1 MKKEKILIVDDSEMN
16 RSILADMLV
25 DEFDTE
31 EAENGAVAVDMLKK
45 RAEEYSLILL
55 DIVMPE
61 LDGFGVLEAMNSNN
75 WIESLPVIMISAETQ
90 SSQIERAYNLG
101 ASDFIM
107 RPFDAS
113 IVHRRV
119 VNTVLL
125 YAKQKK
131 LINIIDEQV
140 YEKEQ
145 NSNLM
150 VDILSHIVE
159 FRNGESGL
167 HIRHVRAFTDFLLR
181 CLNKKTGNYNLT
193 DSEIGVISMASALH
207 DIGKISIDEHILNKP
222 GKLTDEEYAVMKRH
236 SLIGATML
244 EGLEGQNDNPLVKT
258 AYEICRWHH
267 ERYDGRGYPDGLKGD
282 DIPISA
288 QIVALADVYDA
299 LTSERVYKKPIPH
312 EEAVKMIAEGKCGA
326 FNPLLIE
333 CLTENA
339 DKIRSAV
346 NADVAKKQM
355 RATVKNFA
363 DAVLHSKSQGASERT
378 LRLLDY
384 ERMKYNFFAAMTQ
397 EVQFEYVAATDT
409 ITFSPYGAQR
419 LGIEEN
425 LILSKNKD
433 KLDNL
438 LGADWLEKLSKKFM
452 ETTPENPEFKG
463 DCKVKIG
470 GDTKW
475 YTVIIRTIWSDDAPP
490 AIEGAIGKM
499 IDMTESH
506 TKIGELTEKALHD
519 PLTGLWN
526 RSGSREQIESRIR
539 NFPANKYAIAVFD
552 IDFFKNANDTYGHL
566 FGDRV
571 LKEVSSRVLH
581 STRAYDICARIGGD
595 EFLIFLEYK
604 TDIQPIVARIFSQLN
619 GKIENFDLHVSMG
632 AVEMTDEKQTYDEL
646 FHKADLALYYSKQ
659 SGRNQYNI
667 YNGSMEDVL
676 LDSDIS
682 EILTPVESKEEDKE

>member
-16 RSILADMLV
+16 RSILTDMLI
-25 DEFDTE
+25 DEFDTD
-31 EAENGAVAVDMLKK
+31 EAENGAIAVDILNR

-61 LDGFGVLEAMNSNN
+61 LDGFGVLEAMNANN
-75 WIESLPVIMISAETQ
+75 LIESLPVIMISAETQ

-131 LINIIDEQV
+131 LINIIDDQIYEREQ
-140 YEKEQ
+140 Y
-145 NSNLM
+145 NNLM

-167 HIRHVRAFTDFLLR
+167 HIRHVRLFTDFLLR
-181 CLNKKTGNYNLT
+181 CLVKKTDKYNLT
-193 DSEIGVISMASALH
+193 ESEIGVISMASALH

-222 GKLTDEEYAVMKRH
+222 GKLTDEEYEVMKSH

-244 EGLEGQNDNPLVKT
+244 KGLEWHDNPLVKT

-267 ERYDGRGYPDGLKGD
+267 ERYDGRGYPDGIKGD

-299 LTSERVYKKPIPH
+299 LTSERVYKKPISH
-312 EEAVKMIAEGKCGA
+312 GEAVRMIADGKCGA

-333 CLTENA
+333 CILENA
-339 DKIRSAV
+339 DKIRNAISADAAEKQTRV
-346 NADVAKKQM
+346 N
-355 RATVKNFA
+355 VKNFA
-363 DAVLHSKSQGASERT
+363 DAVLHSKSRSVSERT

-384 ERMKYNFFAAMTQ
+384 ERMKYNFFAALSQ
-397 EVQFEYVAATDT
+397 EIQFEYIASTDT
-409 ITFSPYGAQR
+409 ITFSSYGAQR
-419 LGIEEN
+419 LGLDEN
-425 LILSKNKD
+425 LILSRDKY

-438 LGADWLEKLSKKFM
+438 LGADWLEKLSQSFRG
-452 ETTPENPEFKG
+452 TTPENPEFKG
-463 DCKVKIG
+463 DCRVNIG
-470 GDTKW
+470 GETKW
-475 YTVIIRTIWSDDAPP
+475 YVVIIRAIWNDDLPQK
-490 AIEGAIGKM
+490 IEGAIGKM
-499 IDMTESH
+499 IDMTETH
-506 TKIGELTEKALHD
+506 AKIDELTEKALHD

-526 RSGSREQIESRIR
+526 RSGSRKQIENRIR

-566 FGDRV
+566 FGDKV
-571 LKEVSSRVLH
+571 LKEVSSRALH

-604 TDIQPIVARIFSQLN
+604 TDIVPIIARIFSQLN
-619 GKIENFDLHVSMG
+619 GKIENFDLHISMG
-632 AVEMTDEKQTYDEL
+632 AVEMSDENQTYDEL

-667 YNGSMEDVL
+667 YNDSMEDVL

-682 EILTPVESKEEDKE
+682 EILTPVDSNQDENKE